1 MSEQIPDVFFPSQL
15 DYLQKLNALNRAVVT
30 ATRNALPGI
39 LTSKVFQMS
48 AGVASYTLPQVA
60 IVGIH
65 QAFLNGVKT
74 SVALAGNVVTA
85 TQFVPSQYSSKDEL
99 EIFYFI

>member
-1 MSEQIPDVFFPSQL
+1 MTDLRFSPFRRDHIQQL
-15 DYLQKLNALNRAVVT
+15 NLLNDEVSAV
-30 ATRNALPGI
+30 ARNTLPGI
-39 LTSKVFQMS
+39 LTSTLFQMS
-48 AGVASYTLPQVA
+48 AGIASYTLPHVA

-74 SVALAGNVVTA
+74 TVSLSGNVVTA
-85 TQFVPSQYSSKDEL
+85 TQFEPSQYSSHDEL

>member
-1 MSEQIPDVFFPSQL
+1 MADLRFSPFRRDHIQQL
-15 DYLQKLNALNRAVVT
+15 NLLNGEVAAV
-30 ATRNALPGI
+30 ARNALPGI
-39 LTSKVFQMS
+39 LTSVVFKMS
-48 AGVASYTLPQVA
+48 AGIASYTLPHDA

-74 SVALAGNVVTA
+74 TVSLSGNVVTA
-85 TQFVPSQYSSKDEL
+85 TQFVPSQYSAADEL